1 MKLIGGFRNLAPVP
15 VGMTNRVTAV
25 RRPLV
30 QAGGAAAAALI
41 LVAGLLAG
49 TGWLYVFR
57 GLHWLT
63 IGPRIADS
71 LPLLQL
77 AAADGQPLGR
87 VALAW
92 VLAGALA
99 GVALVELSPS
109 RRAAAGLAV
118 GLVVLLVAS
127 QASYALAR
135 NLSFSNV
142 LFSHGPGLGPV
153 LEAVAFA
160 IGCALPRFMSRG
172 ERAPPWAPRRSLVP
186 LISGLGDR
194 RLRGR
199 QDGDAGQDDGDRHP
213 VRRGNAG
220 ARP

>member
-1 MKLIGGFRNLAPVP
+1 MKLIGGIRSLAPVQ
-15 VGMTNRVTAV
+15 VRMTNRVTAV
-25 RRPLV
+25 QRPLV
-30 QAGGAAAAALI
+30 RAGGAAAAALI

-92 VLAGALA
+92 LLAGALA
-99 GVALVELSPS
+99 GVALVELSAS

-118 GLVVLLVAS
+118 GIVVLLVAS

-135 NLSFSNV
+135 NLSFSSV
-142 LFSHGPGLGPV
+142 LFSRRPGLGPV

-172 ERAPPWAPRRSLVP
+172 ERTGPWAARRSLVS
-186 LISGLGDR
+186 LISGLDDR

-213 VRRGNAG
+213 VHRGKAG